1 MSRTAD
7 LPPTRV
13 ICETNDAALADRWHR
28 WLVGAGFQFVD
39 GAADDVRSLDAGAVI
54 VTDRRPGAGA
64 SASDEQPSERFARPA
79 GVGLVYVGTGDFE
92 TADACLNSECS
103 PQELALA
110 CRLVAVIARQRQQL
124 DHGARDRQRLTA
136 AALTDPLTGLPNRR
150 AWDERLPQ
158 FVAACEQG
166 RSACLGL
173 IDLDLF
179 KAVNDAH
186 GHAMGD
192 RVLQTAARALRAN
205 LRHSDFLARLGG
217 DEFGVML
224 CDVAA
229 ATAAVIVE
237 RARAAVHQALERDGV
252 SGVTASA
259 GVVVCTPDA
268 PTAKVQR
275 PRQLFESA
283 DRGLLKAKQTGRNR
297 MVVEVV
303 G

>member
-1 MSRTAD
+1 MSHAFD
-7 LPPTRV
+7 LPPTLV
-13 ICETNDAALADRWHR
+13 LFEMNDAALADRWR
-28 WLVGAGFQFVD
+28 RCLT
-39 GAADDVRSLDAGAVI
+39 DAGCRIADGPAGESLNDAVVI
-54 VTDRRPGAGA
+54 VTDRRPWAVDSTA
-64 SASDEQPSERFARPA
+64 DENPSDRLARPA
-79 GVGLVYVGTGDFE
+79 GVGLVYVGTGAVA
-92 TADACLNSECS
+92 TADACLKPDCS

-150 AWDERLPQ
+150 DWDERLPQ
-158 FVAACEQG
+158 LVAACEQG

-179 KAVNDAH
+179 KAVNDEH

-192 RVLQTAARALRAN
+192 RVLQSAAQALRAN

-237 RARAAVHQALERDGV
+237 RARAAVHQALERDGL

-259 GVVVCTPDA
+259 GVVVCTPNA
-268 PTAKVQR
+268 PAANVQR